1 MNGQICHKRHIH
13 ASNEN
18 KTVCLDNNH
27 LIAMRTP
34 AAANGICAAVHIAQ
48 PNDSLK
54 YQLRYTHRPKILR
67 NKILHTTFSSNIMWP
82 VKFDI
87 GHFWPVESDLV
98 GGSDRT
104 RTQKAP
110 KRTMLI
116 AVFNLVFFFSYSLRV
131 IPENKKRDKEQTGCE
146 MLSILQLFCFV
157 FKFLH
162 FFHNRTS

>member
-116 AVFNLVFFFSYSLRV
+116 AVFNLVFFFFIFITS
-131 IPENKKRDKEQTGCE
+131 DTGE
-146 MLSILQLFCFV
+146 
-157 FKFLH
+157 
-162 FFHNRTS
+162 